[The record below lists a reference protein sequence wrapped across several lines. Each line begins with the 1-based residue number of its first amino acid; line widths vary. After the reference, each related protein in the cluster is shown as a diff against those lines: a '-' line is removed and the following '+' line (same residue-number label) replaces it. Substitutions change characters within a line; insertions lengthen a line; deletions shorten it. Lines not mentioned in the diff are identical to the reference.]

1 MHHMDQPSYGGQVRH
16 VFAHQS
22 ILLMDR
28 DADLRVPGGAITVA
42 LCGGWDHEPPC
53 PLAAHHTRSQWLD
66 DQVCVRTLFA
76 TDTDNEQGVRQHI
89 NDALA
94 AGQFQGP
101 DGSLTRWRLLASERS
116 EVRSGEREHG
126 ARLARG

>member
-1 MHHMDQPSYGGQVRH
+1 MRH

-28 DADLRVPGGAITVA
+28 DADLRAPGGAITVA
-42 LCGGWDHEPPC
+42 LCGHWDHEPPC
-53 PLAAHHTRSQWLD
+53 PLAAHHTRTEWLE
-66 DQVCVRTLFA
+66 DQLRVRTLFA
-76 TDTDNEQGVRQHI
+76 TEMDNEQTVRLHI
-89 NDALA
+89 DNALS

-101 DGSLTRWRLLASERS
+101 DGSLTEWRLLTSERS
-116 EVRSGEREHG
+116 QVQSEEREHG